1 MDEKEQKKKFT
12 CTLRQRQI
20 TATPKF
26 TQTPRET
33 PDAPSMSSRS
43 GETQGCLTFH
53 IDSWT
58 LHDPSNMSNAF
69 RGGERHWKR
78 APELGANLRVGIRK
92 ISRDSR
98 ARRDER
104 RLRGRDRTL
113 STSDNGPAERR
124 RSSRAGAGVTRSTRT
139 LPGARDGR
147 FRGSASRER
156 VFARTSRGRRGDV
169 ARTLHD
175 FR

>member
-1 MDEKEQKKKFT
+1 MDEIKQKNK
-12 CTLRQRQI
+12 CTVRQRLI
-20 TATPKF
+20 TATPHF
-26 TQTPRET
+26 TQPPRET
-33 PDAPSMSSRS
+33 RDVSSMSSRS

-58 LHDPSNMSNAF
+58 VHEPSNMSNAF

-78 APELGANLRVGIRK
+78 APELVGANLRVGIRK